1 MHQTDVLLPM
11 VSGVTPETTGRRPV
25 PPIIIVRWRIVSLD
39 LFTLCNILIH
49 SIYGTEQ

>member
-11 VSGVTPETTGRRPV
+11 VSGVT
-25 PPIIIVRWRIVSLD
+25 IIIVRWRIVSLD
-39 LFTLCNILIH
+39 LFTLCNILIC